1 MSSTDTTY
9 KGADKTYAVD
19 RNTVAFYYWTE
30 YDRGDAVVKYG
41 VATGWDNMSTIDVDP
56 THVQVYPV
64 LTKTASHTYKAS
76 DLAEVILFEAEPQT
90 TTANYML
97 VLDANAKTK
106 DLWEL
111 TVVFEDG
118 TLAAINVDEDDL
130 GDFDPDDN
138 DDFMKAWTYSEKAD
152 GNYSI
157 GDMGV
162 SEYGEAYLLKRD
174 TIDFTDYNLASPAA
188 KYWSLPSGVKIWDVS
203 DVERAGDTVAL
214 GTFTNISVYTVFVPD
229 DGDSVR
235 TAWIWA
241 KPGTSPAPTL
251 SDEIQ
256 VFRANAGRYNDATF
270 YIEDGTL
277 LTTDDMF
284 NALLAKMK
292 DDGCTDIEVTAW
304 TDMAIRYTDPDG
316 ISRFLM
322 VDYTG
327 SGAAT
332 SMDLIQ
338 VYKLTADGKVSYH
351 PAGALAAAD
360 QVGTANTY
368 YTVDNGVNYTRGK
381 FVKMP
386 AHDVVVSTGYYR
398 FVLEAS
404 AFTNPSTDIKVE
416 LEDGTSVPVG
426 PDYIFAKP
434 GATLTVKVY
443 GSFDLSGTSATFT
456 MDDNASSSP
465 DSTMTAELLYHV
477 EDENNSAAIATNEN
491 AGVITFTGTSGD
503 TVVDFEATFTWTMGD
518 SGVKPALT
526 ITGADNVA

>member
-1 MSSTDTTY
+1 
-9 KGADKTYAVD
+9 
-19 RNTVAFYYWTE
+19 
-30 YDRGDAVVKYG
+30 
-41 VATGWDNMSTIDVDP
+41 
-56 THVQVYPV
+56 
-64 LTKTASHTYKAS
+64 
-76 DLAEVILFEAEPQT
+76 
-90 TTANYML
+90 ML

-130 GDFDPDDN
+130 GEFDPDDN

-188 KYWSLPSGVKIWDVS
+188 KYWSLPSGVSIWDVS

-404 AFTNPSTDIKVE
+404 AFTNPATDIKVE

-465 DSTMTAELLYHV
+465 DSTMTAKLLYHV
-477 EDENNSAAIATNEN
+477 EDEDNNDP
-491 AGVITFTGTSGD
+491 AGVTTTVGTDTITFTGTNGD
-503 TVVDFEATFTWTMGD
+503 TVLDFEATFTWTMGD
-518 SGVKPALT
+518 SGVKPELT
-526 ITGADNVA
+526 ISNVTDVAP